1 MIFGECPTFVHSN
14 KIFDQKCIQRC
25 WKIEYQGLDATTLM
39 HLIAWTKKIGVMP
52 CCREDLQNP
61 FLWPM
66 CFFFGILYFIIQV
79 LFSWMIEILPS
90 AILKCIVKNVFRPI
104 LWSDKFPSHFCR
116 YTELIQLQNILVP
129 NIKMHLTAYL
139 KYCSVICL
147 EIQKD

>member
-1 MIFGECPTFVHSN
+1 MSYIRAFKQDIWSEMYPTMLKNRISGTWCNYFNAPYCVN
-14 KIFDQKCIQRC
+14 KENWCYALLQRRFAKSFFMTNVFLF
-25 WKIEYQGLDATTLM
+25 WNIVFYYTGVVFMDDRNFTL
-39 HLIAWTKKIGVMP
+39 
-52 CCREDLQNP
+52 
-61 FLWPM
+61 
-66 CFFFGILYFIIQV
+66 
-79 LFSWMIEILPS
+79 
-90 AILKCIVKNVFRPI
+90 NVFRPI